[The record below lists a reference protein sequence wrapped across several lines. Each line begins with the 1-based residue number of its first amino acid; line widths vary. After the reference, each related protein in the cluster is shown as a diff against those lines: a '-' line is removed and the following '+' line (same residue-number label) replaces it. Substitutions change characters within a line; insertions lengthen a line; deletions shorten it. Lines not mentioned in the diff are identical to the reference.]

1 MDTDSDVGVPNSE
14 SEIQSLVPATSTPS
28 AGEIQILTSLAA
40 TLSKSGLATAKRPPE
55 QILAIALLGRELG
68 VPVLASLQGIH
79 LIQGQPS
86 LSANLTA
93 SLLARGGV
101 RWDVIQNTATQAT
114 VLFHRRGWKGIESS
128 FTMDEAKLA
137 GLTGKDIWRKYPAD
151 MLWSRAF
158 TRGARKIG
166 PDLLAGFGGY
176 TPDEL
181 GGEDHDPDFAP
192 SPSVSPPA
200 TTAEAPRNVEST
212 VVSPDTK
219 ASAPPVN
226 DEREARESA
235 SEEVPPHLIERI
247 DNMLVMNGQ
256 LKPPLLNTDAGKCI
270 ARLRKYREDGDT
282 WDAVEQKLEAGIEKV
297 SEALR
302 LQIERGMDAESS

>member
-1 MDTDSDVGVPNSE
+1 MDTDSDVGVPSSE

-101 RWDVIQNTATQAT
+101 RWDVMQNTATQAT
-114 VLFHRRGWKGIESS
+114 VLFHRRGWRDIESS

-137 GLTGKDIWRKYPAD
+137 GLAGKDIWRKYPAD

-181 GGEDHDPDFAP
+181 GGEDHGPDFAP
-192 SPSVSPPA
+192 GQSASPPA
-200 TTAEAPRNVEST
+200 TATEAPRRVESK
-212 VVSPDTK
+212 VVSP
-219 ASAPPVN
+219 ASEPAVI
-226 DEREARESA
+226 
-235 SEEVPPHLIERI
+235 EEVPSHLIERI

-282 WDAVEQKLEAGIEKV
+282 WEAVEQKLEAGIEKV

-302 LQIERGMDAESS
+302 TQIERGIDAQ